1 MQVKKFEAR
10 TMKEALEMVKT
21 QLGPEAIILSA
32 RDNHRSFGLVGEGS
46 VEITAAIS
54 EESLQKRRFTQSK
67 LRDQD
72 RERFDKSSARA
83 QRALIE
89 QVVQNHTQKQK
100 ARPLTTQK
108 YIDID
113 EEGSAAMAAAPSI
126 AVTTNRETTAR
137 VRIKDAAQ
145 RAWQAMNL
153 GSPSVASVNLANQT
167 LIETSQGQNQEILSL
182 KNEISSLKH
191 MINQFQNVPQTFAG
205 QHPGAS
211 IGLNYEVSFL
221 YDKLKAEGVEEEEII
236 DFLKSLQNETP
247 AHHLKNKSLLEGLAA
262 RKMMERTLVVD
273 QQVKSKFHFFFG
285 PSGSG
290 KTSNLVKMASHMV
303 VNDNKKVALITT
315 DTQKVGAADQ
325 LRIFAQIL
333 NIPFAIIRQP
343 EDWVKLRKYFDQI
356 DHVFVDFP
364 GFSLRR
370 HEESEILEALVP
382 ASLKDITKHL
392 VLSSLSKFEDL
403 NEITTRYKAFGIN
416 DLIFNSIDQSA
427 QFGNIYSLMLRQR
440 LPLHSF
446 GVGPR
451 LPEDFEYAT
460 KERLLDLI
468 FKITRNN
475 EMKRMNIAVGESR

>member
-67 LRDQD
+67 MRDED
-72 RERFDKSSARA
+72 RERFERSSARA

-89 QVVQNHTQKQK
+89 QVVNNHTQKQTP
-100 ARPLTTQK
+100 RPITTRR

-113 EEGSAAMAAAPSI
+113 EEETAKSTLNQASALA
-126 AVTTNRETTAR
+126 TKETTAR
-137 VRIKDAAQ
+137 LRIKDAAQ
-145 RAWQAMNL
+145 RAWQAMNISSPAPAPLPTASSLPDL
-153 GSPSVASVNLANQT
+153 GYGESD
-167 LIETSQGQNQEILSL
+167 EIRSL
-182 KNEISSLKH
+182 KNEISSLKK
-191 MINQFQNVPQTFAG
+191 ILNQFQTVPQSFTT

-211 IGLNYEVSFL
+211 FGLSYEVSFL
-221 YDKLKAEGVEEEEII
+221 FEKLKDEGLEETEIVELVEGIQSSI
-236 DFLKSLQNETP
+236 PNQ
-247 AHHLKNKSLLEGLAA
+247 HLKNKSLLEGLAA
-262 RKMMERTLVVD
+262 KKIMEKTAIVD
-273 QQVKSKFHFFFG
+273 HKSESKFHFFFG

-290 KTSNLVKMASHMV
+290 KTSTLVKMASHKV

-315 DTQKVGAADQ
+315 DTYKVGAAEQ

-333 NIPFAIIRQP
+333 NIPFAVVRQP
-343 EDWVKLRKYFDQI
+343 EDWVKLKKHFDQI
-356 DHVFVDFP
+356 DHVFIDFP

-370 HEESEILEALVP
+370 IEETENLESVIP
-382 ASLKDITKHL
+382 ASLKDVTRHL
-392 VLSSLSKFEDL
+392 VVSALSKFEDL
-403 NEITTRYKAFGIN
+403 NDITSRYKNFGIN
-416 DLIFNSIDQSA
+416 DLIFNSIDQCI
-427 QFGNIYSLMLRQR
+427 QFGNIYSLMQRQN

-446 GVGPR
+446 GIGPR

-468 FKITRNN
+468 FKITKNN
-475 EMKRMNIAVGESR
+475 QANSLRTAVGESR